1 MKKKASAQL
10 INEYIEKHQLQQYMD
25 TNLSD
30 IAELHTFRRDDYLIH
45 AEEASDYLYFLVSGN
60 VICFTCTGS
69 ERDECFAYHQAVTM
83 LGEAASLWGKP
94 PLANVKPLCD
104 CVCIAV
110 SLRLYRQTLMND
122 LRFLQHVCYTLACR
136 MNNEG
141 QICALVEPLEMRLAK
156 FILQYSI
163 DNIFTFQLN
172 DCADILNTSYRHLL
186 RVLKKFCSDQ
196 ILSKTRNG
204 YLIMNRSLLLQ
215 SAGELSNAASSGCI
229 PRQDIQQKYRPR

>member
-1 MKKKASAQL
+1 
-10 INEYIEKHQLQQYMD
+10 
-25 TNLSD
+25 
-30 IAELHTFRRDDYLIH
+30 
-45 AEEASDYLYFLVSGN
+45 
-60 VICFTCTGS
+60 
-69 ERDECFAYHQAVTM
+69 
-83 LGEAASLWGKP
+83 
-94 PLANVKPLCD
+94 
-104 CVCIAV
+104 
-110 SLRLYRQTLMND
+110 MND

-215 SAGELSNAASSGCI
+215 SAGELSNAASSGYTPSGHPAKI
-229 PRQDIQQKYRPR
+229 PSR

>member
-1 MKKKASAQL
+1 
-10 INEYIEKHQLQQYMD
+10 
-25 TNLSD
+25 
-30 IAELHTFRRDDYLIH
+30 
-45 AEEASDYLYFLVSGN
+45 
-60 VICFTCTGS
+60 
-69 ERDECFAYHQAVTM
+69 M

-94 PLANVKPLCD
+94 PLANVKALCD

-215 SAGELSNAASSGCI
+215 SAGELSNAASSGYTPSGHPAKI
-229 PRQDIQQKYRPR
+229 PSR

>member
-10 INEYIEKHQLQQYMD
+10 INEYMN

-30 IAELHTFRRDDYLIH
+30 IAERHTLRRDDYLSH

-69 ERDECFAYHQAVTM
+69 ERDECFAYHQAVTI

-94 PLANVKPLCD
+94 PLANVKALCD

-156 FILQYSI
+156 FILQYST
-163 DNIFTFQLN
+163 DSIFTFQLN

-204 YLIMNRSLLLQ
+204 YLITDRKLLLQ
-215 SAGELSNAASSGCI
+215 SAGELPNAASSGYTPSGHPAKI
-229 PRQDIQQKYRPR
+229 PLR

>member
-1 MKKKASAQL
+1 
-10 INEYIEKHQLQQYMD
+10 
-25 TNLSD
+25 
-30 IAELHTFRRDDYLIH
+30 
-45 AEEASDYLYFLVSGN
+45 
-60 VICFTCTGS
+60 
-69 ERDECFAYHQAVTM
+69 M

-94 PLANVKPLCD
+94 PLANVKALCD

-156 FILQYSI
+156 FILQYST

-204 YLIMNRSLLLQ
+204 YLITDRKLLLQ
-215 SAGELSNAASSGCI
+215 SAGELPNAASSGYTPSGHPAKI
-229 PRQDIQQKYRPR
+229 PSR

>member
-10 INEYIEKHQLQQYMD
+10 INEYIEKYQLQQYMD
-25 TNLSD
+25 TNLAE
-30 IAELHTFRRDDYLIH
+30 IAELHTFQRDDYLIH
-45 AEEASDYLYFLVSGN
+45 AEEASDYLYFLVSGK

-69 ERDECFAYHQAVTM
+69 ERDECFAYHQSVTI

-94 PLANVKPLCD
+94 PLANVKALCD

-110 SLRLYRQTLMND
+110 SLRQHRQTLLND

-156 FILQYSI
+156 FILQYSTN
-163 DNIFTFQLN
+163 DIFAFQLN

-204 YLIMNRSLLLQ
+204 YLIIDRKLLLQ
-215 SAGELSNAASSGCI
+215 SAGESSNAASSGYSPSGHPAKI
-229 PRQDIQQKYRPR
+229 PSR

>member
-10 INEYIEKHQLQQYMD
+10 INEYIEKYQLQQYMD
-25 TNLSD
+25 TKLSD
-30 IAELHTFRRDDYLIH
+30 IAELHTFQRDDYLIH
-45 AEEASDYLYFLVSGN
+45 AEESSDYLYFLVIGK
-60 VICFTCTGS
+60 VTCFTCTGS
-69 ERDECFAYHQAVTM
+69 ERDHQSVTI

-94 PLANVKPLCD
+94 PLANVKALCD
-104 CVCIAV
+104 CVCVAV
-110 SLRLYRQTLMND
+110 SLRLHRQTLLND

-156 FILQYSI
+156 FILQYSTN
-163 DNIFTFQLN
+163 DIFAFQLN

-204 YLIMNRSLLLQ
+204 YLITDRKLLMQ
-215 SAGELSNAASSGCI
+215 SAGELSNAASSGYI
-229 PRQDIQQKYRPR
+229 PSGHPVKIPSR